1 MSRRERIAVLGTSGS
16 IGFSTLDVIRENP
29 ESFELFAVTAHNNVR
44 ALTDIVRE
52 FRPRIAVLSGADDR
66 AVAADL
72 FPELQRVCAETDTEI
87 LRGANALEQ
96 VASMPEV
103 DVVVAGIVGA
113 AGLASVFTAARH
125 GKRILLA
132 NKEALVMSGAVLM
145 DMVLKHGATLL
156 PIDSEHNA
164 IFQCLPDQLQQAV
177 ACKSAARAAPGAGE
191 QIATIW
197 NGISRIHLTA
207 SGGPFRGQG
216 RASLAQVTPAQ
227 ACKHPNWQMGQKIS
241 IDSATLMNKGLEL
254 IEACWLF
261 DLTPAQIN
269 VVIHPE
275 SIIHSM
281 VEFIDGSVLAQ
292 LGAPDMKTPIASALG
307 WPRRIG
313 SRSARLDLF
322 ALNGL
327 HFEAPDHEAFPCLGL
342 AGRAFEAGGAAPAVL
357 NAANEIAVQ
366 AFIDQRIG
374 FLDISKV
381 IQASLDSCIIHEAS
395 TLEAIV
401 EADARS
407 RVCAE
412 ELVRRFS

>member
-1 MSRRERIAVLGTSGS
+1 MSQRKRVALLGASGS
-16 IGFSTLDVIRENP
+16 IGCSTLDVIRENP
-29 ESFELFAVTAHNNVR
+29 ESFVLFAVTAHKNLQVL
-44 ALTDIVRE
+44 AGIISE
-52 FRPRIAVLSGADDR
+52 FRPRIAVVSDNNREAMDAEAFEALRRVADEAGTDIIQGAD
-66 AVAADL
+66 
-72 FPELQRVCAETDTEI
+72 
-87 LRGANALEQ
+87 ALDQ
-96 VASMPEV
+96 LVSMAEV

-113 AGLASVFTAARH
+113 AGLASVFAAARH

-145 DMVLKHGATLL
+145 DTVLRHGATLL

-164 IFQCLPDQLQQAV
+164 IFQCLPDRLQQAV
-177 ACKSAARAAPGAGE
+177 ACKSALQHLPDAAA
-191 QIATIW
+191 ADTLW
-197 NGISRIHLTA
+197 DGISRVHLTA
-207 SGGPFRGQG
+207 SGGPFRG
-216 RASLAQVTPAQ
+216 RSRDSLSKVTPEE

-241 IDSATLMNKGLEL
+241 IDSASLMNKGLEL

-261 DLTPAQIN
+261 DLRPKQIN

-327 HFEAPDHEAFPCLGL
+327 HFEAPDLVAFPCLRL
-342 AGRAFEAGGAAPAVL
+342 AGEAFEAGGAAPAVL
-357 NAANEIAVQ
+357 NAANEVAVQ
-366 AFIDQRIG
+366 AFIDGQIG